1 MNAAMRALGVVA
13 AAGVLLAGCSRDMND
28 LEQWVDEIKRRPAVR
43 IEPLPQ
49 VKPYETFVYAAHD
62 QRSPFTPSA
71 PVRQVAADDGTGGVR
86 PDADRNREYLEDF
99 PLDTLRMVGTVTMG
113 GETYALIRSTDG
125 AVHRV
130 TVGNYLGQNHGR
142 ITAISETTVTLI
154 EIIPDGMGGWTERAA
169 AVALSE

>member
-1 MNAAMRALGVVA
+1 MSIRALGLVAVVA
-13 AAGVLLAGCSRDMND
+13 CATLVAGCSRDMYD
-28 LEQWVDEIKRRPAVR
+28 LEQWVEEMKRRPATR

-49 VKPYETFVYAAHD
+49 VKPYETFVYTAHD
-62 QRSPFTPSA
+62 QRAPFTPSA
-71 PVRQVAADDGTGGVR
+71 PARPQVDVGDGDGVR
-86 PDADRNREYLEDF
+86 PDPNRNREYLEEF

-113 GETYALIRSTDG
+113 GTTFALIRTTDG

-130 TVGNYLGQNHGR
+130 SVGNYLGQNHGR
-142 ITAISETTVTLI
+142 ITDISEVQVSLI